1 MRATLSGY
9 YRNLQFDQSKVA
21 KELFDVTKQISSGQ
35 KIQYAYED
43 TSTFIDTVRLDN
55 EVTTLSQAKQNATRA
70 NQVSSNTDITM
81 NGMVEVFESM
91 KVKLIQA
98 ANGTN
103 SPESLNAIALDLRG
117 LEENMIQLANT
128 SIDGKYLFSG
138 SEIKTKPIDSNG
150 LYQGN
155 DTDLKAFV
163 GSGVEQKYNI
173 SGADLFLGDENDT
186 QRKITTNIAIRNTS
200 TNAVIKASDSIE
212 DMMGAGTSPY
222 SFYVRGT
229 DSAGTSFK
237 EKIDIDDTTPVSS
250 LLSKIENLFGAGS
263 VNVSLNGSGNIVIE
277 DKLKGSSK
285 IDFHIVGSSDTSI
298 TNIDALPGAGV
309 VKEFIKSGLTS
320 SDGVN
325 FDEAKIYDR
334 TRFSKSGPV
343 LTSNVSHV
351 LNSDNSFVS
360 NGTKLVDASAQNS
373 LNGVIFNY
381 SGVDVSGADFTAT
394 INLQDGGSSFTIDG
408 NTYNIFNAGSPAV
421 PTPANEVTYKQLTD
435 VINMVV
441 TGNLPIAD
449 TEVAYTNALKA
460 SVLDGTT
467 SLNYKGQIVFKDLIN
482 TLTPAEISLYD
493 SNTNDFTAAASAL
506 TFNTNNALTIRDPKT
521 DFFQQIN
528 AAITAVEL
536 GRLQADG
543 TALDPRNGGIQNAL
557 QAIDD
562 LASHA
567 YNQHSVAGAQSKNL
581 EMSSNRIDLLLVST
595 KSLRS
600 EAIDTDMAEAALK
613 LQQLQ
618 MNYQAMLSTVSRIS
632 QLSLVNYL

>member
-70 NQVSSNTDITM
+70 NQVSNNTDITM

-117 LEENMIQLANT
+117 LEENMVQLANT

-138 SEIKTKPIDSNG
+138 SEIKTKPIDANG

-186 QRKITTNIAIRNTS
+186 QRKITTNIAIRNTL
-200 TNAVIKASDSIE
+200 TNAAIKASDSIE

-229 DSAGTSFK
+229 DSAGVSFK
-237 EKIDIDDTTPVSS
+237 EKIAIDGTTPVSS
-250 LLSKIENLFGAGS
+250 LLSKIENLFGTGS

-285 IDFHIVGSSDTSI
+285 IDFHIVGSSGDTAI
-298 TNIDALPGAGV
+298 TNIDALTTGD

-320 SDGVN
+320 SDGTN
-325 FDEAKIYDR
+325 DEAKIYDR
-334 TRFSKSGPV
+334 TRFSKSGSV

-394 INLQDGGSSFTIDG
+394 INLKDGGSSFTVDG
-408 NTYNIFNAGSPAV
+408 NTYSIFNAGSPAV
-421 PTPANEVTYKQLTD
+421 PTPADEMTYKQLTD

-441 TGNLPIAD
+441 TGNLPTAD
-449 TEVAYTNALKA
+449 TEGAYTNALKA

-467 SLNYKGQIVFKDLIN
+467 SLNYKGQIVFKDLLN

-493 SNTNDFTAAASAL
+493 NNTNDFTAAASAL

-562 LASHA
+562 LASHT

-600 EAIDTDMAEAALK
+600 EAIDADMAEAALK